1 MSNKNADDS
10 VAADPFEDSPN
21 PVVLAPT
28 QSSTTTDMLAEAE
41 VLIKRKSGARKDEN
55 QILRRE
61 QIDLYKSKI
70 LREDREKR
78 YLARKGKDTSES
90 PKKKKRV
97 SFEDIPSDDKDFD
110 YLAKS
115 NTS

>member
-1 MSNKNADDS
+1 MPKKN
-10 VAADPFEDSPN
+10 VEDSLASTDDELSAKSI
-21 PVVLAPT
+21 VLTSP
-28 QSSTTTDMLAEAE
+28 QSTITNDTSEEGE
-41 VLIKRKSGARKDEN
+41 VLIKRKTGARKDEN

-78 YLARKGKDTSES
+78 YLARNGKDTSES

-97 SFEDIPSDDKDFD
+97 SFEDPPSDDMDFES
-110 YLAKS
+110 LSKFR
-115 NTS
+115 NP

>member
-1 MSNKNADDS
+1 MSNENADDS
-10 VAADPFEDSPN
+10 GADAEERCSMPLSKA
-21 PVVLAPT
+21 PVEVVM
-28 QSSTTTDMLAEAE
+28 TTDLPDEGE

-78 YLARKGKDTSES
+78 YLARNGKDSSES

-97 SFEDIPSDDKDFD
+97 SFENLPSEDKDSASSSKDD
-110 YLAKS
+110 YS
-115 NTS
+115 